1 MKIRYALLALAV
13 AVLNAVGNAVF
24 ILNSEVEKVSLI
36 VNAGGVTPL
45 ALSKWFLLL
54 FSACALAFTFAY
66 FVMQLRRAGKDVPPR
81 NEKLEDRSVLIASLA
96 VVVMGWILYLVL
108 L

>member
-24 ILNSEVEKVSLI
+24 ILNSEVKKVSLVI
-36 VNAGGVTPL
+36 STVGTSFG
-45 ALSKWFLLL
+45 LSKWFLLL
-54 FSACALAFTFAY
+54 FAACALAFTFAY
-66 FVMQLRRAGKDVPPR
+66 SVMQLRRAGKDVPPR

-96 VVVMGWILYLVL
+96 VAVMGWILSLVL

>member
-24 ILNSEVEKVSLI
+24 ILNSEVKKVSLVI
-36 VNAGGVTPL
+36 STVGTSFG
-45 ALSKWFLLL
+45 LSKWFLLL
-54 FSACALAFTFAY
+54 FAACALAFTFAY

-96 VVVMGWILYLVL
+96 VVVMGWILSLVL

>member
-24 ILNSEVEKVSLI
+24 ILNSEVKKVSLVI
-36 VNAGGVTPL
+36 STVGTSFG
-45 ALSKWFLLL
+45 LSKWFLLL
-54 FSACALAFTFAY
+54 FAACALGFTFAY
-66 FVMQLRRAGKDVPPR
+66 VLLRLKRAHKAEDGH
-81 NEKLEDRSVLIASLA
+81 NEKLEDRAVLIASLA
-96 VVVMGWILYLVL
+96 VAVMGWILSLVL

>member
-24 ILNSEVEKVSLI
+24 ILNSEAKKVSLVI
-36 VNAGGVTPL
+36 STVGTSFG
-45 ALSKWFLLL
+45 LSKWFLLL
-54 FSACALAFTFAY
+54 FAACALAFNFAY

-96 VVVMGWILYLVL
+96 VAVMGWILSLVL